1 MSKDPAFLFYTS
13 DFLTGTMTMTD
24 DQVGKF
30 IRLLC
35 LQHQKGDLSE
45 KDMLF
50 ICKTY
55 DEDIYCKFDNI
66 DGKFRNQR
74 LFEEVEKRRS
84 YSESRRNNRKKKET
98 PTHQEHIS
106 NISKT
111 YVQHMENENEDENV
125 IDNKIVDV
133 VKKAKKTISIDGE
146 EIDLENAF
154 EQVWK
159 AYNGASSRQAGSKAK
174 ASLKW
179 MALGKNDILLIRSH
193 LPKFIR
199 AHVQAKKTEFFPDF
213 VTYLNQRRFEDEKL
227 PYQTNEQKGDD
238 FLNQFK

>member
-1 MSKDPAFLFYTS
+1 MVDGVEVFYM
-13 DFLTGTMTMTD
+13 D
-24 DQVGKF
+24 
-30 IRLLC
+30 
-35 LQHQKGDLSE
+35 
-45 KDMLF
+45 
-50 ICKTY
+50 
-55 DEDIYCKFDNI
+55 
-66 DGKFRNQR
+66 
-74 LFEEVEKRRS
+74 
-84 YSESRRNNRKKKET
+84 
-98 PTHQEHIS
+98 
-106 NISKT
+106 
-111 YVQHMENENEDENV
+111 
-125 IDNKIVDV
+125 
-133 VKKAKKTISIDGE
+133 
-146 EIDLENAF
+146 AF

-179 MALGKNDILLIRSH
+179 MALGKNDILLIREH